1 MNSWPA
7 RRSQGRWQQPGAGG
21 LGPARGGL
29 ETRCPPVPGAGR
41 AMGRASA
48 SAMAGAGRGVLQFCV
63 VMGFFFPP
71 FLMTKS

>member
-7 RRSQGRWQQPGAGG
+7 CRSQGHWQQPGAGG

-41 AMGRASA
+41 AMGKSF
-48 SAMAGAGRGVLQFCV
+48 SIGHGRGRARSSLVLCCN
-63 VMGFFFPP
+63 GFFPP
-71 FLMTKS
+71 F